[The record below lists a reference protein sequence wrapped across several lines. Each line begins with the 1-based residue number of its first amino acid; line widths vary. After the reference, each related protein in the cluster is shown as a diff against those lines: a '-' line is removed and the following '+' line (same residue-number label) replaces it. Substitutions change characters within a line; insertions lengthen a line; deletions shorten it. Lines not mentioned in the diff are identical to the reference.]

1 MHSSQAVIYLSNLKY
16 NLLQIRKK
24 IGRRK
29 FMAVVKADAYGHG
42 AVEVVKYL
50 NTLGANKPDFY
61 AVSFPSEALELRKNG
76 IKSKIFVFDPFEKE
90 NSYLCIRY
98 KLIATVFSKKHV
110 KILETAFRN
119 SPGDKNKIKV
129 HIKVDTGMN
138 RLGINYDKAYDFI
151 KYVSQ
156 KKEFII
162 DGIYTHFA
170 EADSSNKSFTLLQLK
185 RFNDLISKL
194 RAERIKFGLLH
205 AANSAAVLDLQETY
219 LNMVRCGISLYGYY
233 PSLETSESIKL
244 KPVMSVKSVVTTVK
258 EINKGE
264 TVSYGRKFRAK
275 KKTKIISV
283 PVGYAD
289 GYRRGLTNRVRAIVN
304 QKVVKQVGTITMDRT
319 MFDVGKANIKV
330 GDRVILLGREKNK
343 SITAWDLAK
352 TINTIPYEIT
362 CGITK
367 RLPRVYTYGYS

>member
-1 MHSSQAVIYLSNLKY
+1 
-16 NLLQIRKK
+16 
-24 IGRRK
+24 
-29 FMAVVKADAYGHG
+29 MAVVKADAYGHG

-50 NTLGANKPDFY
+50 NTLGENKPDFY
-61 AVSFPSEALELRKNG
+61 AVSFPSEALELRKKSV
-76 IKSKIFVFDPFEKE
+76 KSKIFVFDPFEKD
-90 NSYLCIRY
+90 NSPLCIKY

-110 KILETAFRN
+110 QILETALRN
-119 SPGDKNKIKV
+119 SPGIKNKIKV

-151 KYVSQ
+151 KNVSR

-170 EADSSNKSFTLLQLK
+170 EADSSNKNFTLLQLK
-185 RFNDLISKL
+185 RFNELIDRLKT
-194 RAERIKFGLLH
+194 EKIKFGLLH
-205 AANSAAVLDLQETY
+205 AANSAAVLDLPETY
-219 LNMVRCGISLYGYY
+219 LDMVRCGISLYGYY

-264 TVSYGRKFRAK
+264 TVSYGRKFKAK

-289 GYRRGLTNRVRAIVN
+289 GYRRGLTNKARAIVN
-304 QKVVKQVGTITMDRT
+304 QKVVKQVGTVTMDRT
-319 MFDVGKANIKV
+319 MFDAGKTNIKA
-330 GDRVILLGREKNK
+330 GDKVILLGRDKNK
-343 SITAWDLAK
+343 SITAWDLAI
-352 TINTIPYEIT
+352 TTNTIPYEIT
-362 CGITK
+362 CSITK
-367 RLPRVYTYGYS
+367 RLPRIYI

>member
-1 MHSSQAVIYLSNLKY
+1 
-16 NLLQIRKK
+16 
-24 IGRRK
+24 
-29 FMAVVKADAYGHG
+29 
-42 AVEVVKYL
+42 
-50 NTLGANKPDFY
+50 
-61 AVSFPSEALELRKNG
+61 
-76 IKSKIFVFDPFEKE
+76 
-90 NSYLCIRY
+90 
-98 KLIATVFSKKHV
+98 
-110 KILETAFRN
+110 
-119 SPGDKNKIKV
+119 
-129 HIKVDTGMN
+129 
-138 RLGINYDKAYDFI
+138 
-151 KYVSQ
+151 
-156 KKEFII
+156 
-162 DGIYTHFA
+162 
-170 EADSSNKSFTLLQLK
+170 
-185 RFNDLISKL
+185 
-194 RAERIKFGLLH
+194 
-205 AANSAAVLDLQETY
+205 
-219 LNMVRCGISLYGYY
+219 MVRCGISLYGYY

-264 TVSYGRKFRAK
+264 AVSYGRKFRAK